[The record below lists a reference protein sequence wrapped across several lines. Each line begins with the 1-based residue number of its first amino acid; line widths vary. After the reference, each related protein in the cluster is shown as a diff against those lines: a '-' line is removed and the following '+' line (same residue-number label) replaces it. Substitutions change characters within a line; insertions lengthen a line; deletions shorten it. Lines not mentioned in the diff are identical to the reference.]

1 MRSITGTPSQA
12 LTPAAYAYTVT
23 DSNGDT
29 ASAVFTVA
37 VYNPVMLGDISDVG
51 LTAGRQITAFT
62 LPAASGG
69 SGEYDYVVL
78 DLPTGLEFNE
88 TSRTISGTPDA
99 ATVAT
104 VSYRAIDKVGN
115 GAVLEPAVET
125 YTITVTRQTGPGDDF
140 VTTWRTTRDNERDD
154 HSNGFVWDDY
164 DYAVNWGDGTVTR
177 GHTGDA
183 SHTYAVADDYE
194 VRISGA
200 FPRIYIRPN
209 ISGQRAINRR
219 QPMGQSSLDFHG
231 ICLLRRDESSR
242 FGKR

>member
-1 MRSITGTPSQA
+1 
-12 LTPAAYAYTVT
+12 
-23 DSNGDT
+23 
-29 ASAVFTVA
+29 
-37 VYNPVMLGDISDVG
+37 MLGDISDVG

-78 DLPTGLEFNE
+78 NLPTGLEFNG

-140 VTTWRTTRDNERDD
+140 VTTWRTTRDNERVTIPTAD
-154 HSNGFVWDDY
+154 DDY

-177 GHTGDA
+177 GHTGPA
-183 SHTYAVADDYE
+183 SHTYTVAGDYE
-194 VRISGA
+194 VRISGT
-200 FPRIYIRPN
+200 FPRIYINQKYPAGEQLIAVN
-209 ISGQRAINRR
+209 QW
-219 QPMGQSSLDFHG
+219 GQSSLDFHG
-231 ICLLRRDESSR
+231 KGLLRRDEI
-242 FGKR
+242 